1 MVSCNFVNSKCSRF
15 KKNGGYMFGKRKLFV
30 IVMAIIVVSFLIP
43 EANLAYAR
51 VVKRDK
57 SVVFSAVWPPQLD
70 PAVGQGFGSAICYAN
85 IYDSI
90 VFPQSDGTIANHL
103 AENIIV
109 STDGLVY
116 DITLKQGVKFHNGD
130 ELQAKDVVF
139 SMNRIRTIG
148 EGFGYLFIPTV
159 KAISSDGPYQ
169 VTIELN
175 KAFGPF
181 LSTLV
186 NLYILNE
193 AQVMANL
200 DQEGAYGEFGD
211 YGKGWLITHDA
222 GSGPYMVSEMRIQ
235 EHMIAERFVDYW
247 EGFDA
252 NNPDKFI
259 FVGTVEPVTTR
270 VMMGKRELEISDQWQ
285 SEESFAALDKID
297 GVELVKFLSG
307 STLGIQLNTKRA
319 PTDDVHIRKA
329 LAYIMDYEGILK
341 GVYPGASR
349 LVSPVSLLMPG
360 SDPNIVGYQKNLE
373 KALEEV
379 KLSKYYDNLDEYP
392 VDVCYAAE
400 WVTADKI
407 ALLFQASAAQVGI
420 KVNIAKQPW
429 AKMISDVSKMETTA
443 HANILTIGPHYGE
456 AGTFISRY
464 LSSSCGTWEQ
474 TEWLQSEMI
483 DNMINDA
490 LATVNVTKRYIKYTK
505 IQKTILDLCP
515 TIFLVDVLEKHAYQS
530 DYLEWGVVDQLS
542 QGGKAI
548 PVQGYNMY
556 MRNIKVFPEKAKK

>member
-1 MVSCNFVNSKCSRF
+1 MN
-15 KKNGGYMFGKRKLFV
+15 KRGKLFV
-30 IVMAIIVVSFLIP
+30 IVIAIIVVSFLIP
-43 EANLAYAR
+43 EANLAYAK

-90 VFPQSDGTIANHL
+90 IFPQSDGTTTNHL

-109 STDGLVY
+109 SADGLVY
-116 DITLKQGVKFHNGD
+116 DITLKKGVKFHNGD
-130 ELQAKDVVF
+130 ELQAEDVVF
-139 SMNRIRTIG
+139 SMNRIKTIG

-169 VTIELN
+169 VKIELN

-181 LSTLV
+181 LATLV

-193 AQVMANL
+193 DQVMAHINPDGL
-200 DQEGAYGEFGD
+200 YGEFGD
-211 YGKGWLITHDA
+211 YGKEWLITNDA
-222 GSGPYMVSEMRIQ
+222 GSGPYMVTEMRIQ
-235 EHMIAERFVDYW
+235 EHLIAERFVDYW
-247 EGFDA
+247 AGFDA

-259 FVGTVEPVTTR
+259 FIGTAEPVTIR

-285 SEESFAALDKID
+285 SEESFGALDKIK
-297 GVELVKFLSG
+297 GVDLVKFLSG

-319 PTDDVHIRKA
+319 PTDDVHVRRA
-329 LAYIMDYEGILK
+329 LAYIMDYEGIIK

-360 SDPNIVGYQKNLE
+360 SDPTIVGYDTNLA
-373 KALEEV
+373 KAEAEL
-379 KLSKYYDNLDEYP
+379 KLSKYYGKFDEYP
-392 VDVCYAAE
+392 VDICWAAE
-400 WVTADKI
+400 WVTADKM
-407 ALLFQASAAQVGI
+407 ALLFQASAAKIGV

-429 AKMISDVSKMETTA
+429 AKMISDVSNMETTA

-474 TEWLQSEMI
+474 TEWLQDPEIDQMI
-483 DNMINDA
+483 YDA
-490 LATVNVTKRYIKYTK
+490 LGTVDDKERYKKYSIIEHK
-505 IQKTILDLCP
+505 ILDICP
-515 TIFLVDVLEKHAYQS
+515 TIFLVDVLEKHAYQAE
-530 DYLEWGVVDQLS
+530 YLEWGVAKS
-542 QGGKAI
+542 KAI
-548 PVQGYNMY
+548 PVQGYNIY
-556 MRNIKVFPEKAKK
+556 MRDMKIFPERAKK

>member
-1 MVSCNFVNSKCSRF
+1 M
-15 KKNGGYMFGKRKLFV
+15 YGKGKLFITV
-30 IVMAIIVVSFLIP
+30 IATLILIFLVSDSD
-43 EANLAYAR
+43 LAFAKD
-51 VVKRDK
+51 VKRDK
-57 SVVFSAVWPPQLD
+57 TVVFDATWPPRLD
-70 PAVGQGFGSAICYAN
+70 PALGQDFSSSICYAN

-90 VFPQSDGTIANHL
+90 VFPQSDGTTINHL
-103 AENIIV
+103 AENIDI
-109 STDGLVY
+109 SEDGLLY
-116 DITLKQGVKFHNGD
+116 DITLRKGVKFHNGD
-130 ELQAKDVVF
+130 ELQSDDVVF
-139 SMNRIRTIG
+139 SMNRIITIG
-148 EGFGYLFIPTV
+148 EGYGYLFIPIV
-159 KAISSDGPYQ
+159 ESIKADGPYN
-169 VTIELN
+169 VKIAL
-175 KAFGPF
+175 KKSFGPF

-186 NLYILNE
+186 NLYILNKD
-193 AQVMANL
+193 QVMANINP
-200 DQEGAYGEFGD
+200 EGVYGEFGD
-211 YGKGWLITHDA
+211 YGKGWLITNDA
-222 GSGPYMVSEMRIQ
+222 GSGPYMVTEMRLQ
-235 EHMIAERFVDYW
+235 EHLIAERYVDYW
-247 EGFDA
+247 AGFDA
-252 NNPDKFI
+252 NNPDRFI
-259 FVGTVEPVTTR
+259 LIGTAEPVTIR

-297 GVELVKFLSG
+297 GVEIVKFLSG

-360 SDPNIVGYQKNLE
+360 SDPAIKGYEKNLE

-379 KLSKYYDNLDEYP
+379 KLSKYYGNLDKYP

-400 WVTADKI
+400 WVTADKM
-407 ALLFQASAAQVGI
+407 ALLFQASASQVGI

-464 LSSSCGTWEQ
+464 LSSNCGTWEQ
-474 TEWLQSEMI
+474 TEWLQSDEI
-483 DNMINDA
+483 DALITDA
-490 LATVNVTKRYIKYTK
+490 LATVDVAERYSKYTK
-505 IQKTILDLCP
+505 IQELILDICP

-548 PVQGYNMY
+548 PVMGYNMY
-556 MRNIKVFPEKAKK
+556 MRDIKIFPERAKK